1 MVPVLASLLFC
12 AAQAADP
19 LDVVPVGVLL
29 DQTAAAALR
38 PSQGTWLALV
48 AEPGGLFALREV
60 RPQLRP
66 ADDPLDEGN
75 DAVLLSA
82 ELSGEGLV
90 FLRGRVALPLGPV
103 PTTQPEA
110 VWTTYEEPVVLSSGE
125 GTLTRLLTRPFGP
138 EASRVEL
145 VRTRTGAGRRQIL
158 AEEARGTPMVRWAGD
173 LDADGA
179 PDLLLEVDPGSGTE
193 LRLYLSSAAAPG
205 EIAGLAGRFLIPGC

>member
-1 MVPVLASLLFC
+1 MVPVLASLLLS

-19 LDVVPVGVLL
+19 FDLVPAGALL
-29 DQTAAAALR
+29 DQAAAAALR
-38 PSQGTWLALV
+38 PSQGNWVALV

-75 DAVLLSA
+75 EALLLSA
-82 ELSGEGLV
+82 ELNGEGLV
-90 FLRGRVALPLGPV
+90 FLRGRTPLSLGAV
-103 PTTQPEA
+103 PTTLPEA
-110 VWTTYEEPVVLSSGE
+110 TWTTYEEPVVLSSGE

-145 VRTRTGAGRRQIL
+145 LRTRTGAGRRQIL
-158 AEEARGTPMVRWAGD
+158 AEEARGTPVVRWAGD

-179 PDLLLEVDPGSGTE
+179 PDLLLEVDPGSGAE